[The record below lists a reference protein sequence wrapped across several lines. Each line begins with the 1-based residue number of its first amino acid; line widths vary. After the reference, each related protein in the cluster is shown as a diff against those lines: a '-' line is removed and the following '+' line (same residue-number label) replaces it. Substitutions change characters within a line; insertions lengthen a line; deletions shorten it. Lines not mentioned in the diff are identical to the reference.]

1 MSASF
6 RLYVLYIYIYSTIE
20 SLNTCVKRFTLP
32 YPSPPLSPVLS
43 TILGDLTFT
52 KKNPDEGE
60 ETVASCSWT
69 GSPDPDITWYKDG
82 FPLIE
87 GELPSRMRIT
97 RRREDDGTH
106 HSSLEIDGVELSD
119 TGEYTCNVS
128 NPVGFVFRH
137 NRLEV
142 QGVCM
147 YSVCPCTM
155 CICTVL
161 HFPQFSIIQRLEM

>member
-1 MSASF
+1 MKSGG
-6 RLYVLYIYIYSTIE
+6 LI
-20 SLNTCVKRFTLP
+20 LP
-32 YPSPPLSPVLS
+32 PPCPLSLSVVLP
-43 TILGDLTFT
+43 TITGDLTFT

-97 RRREDDGTH
+97 MRKDDDGTQ
-106 HSSLEIDGVELSD
+106 HSSLEINEVELSD

-137 NRLEV
+137 NQLEV
-142 QGVCM
+142 QGVC
-147 YSVCPCTM
+147 V
-155 CICTVL
+155 
-161 HFPQFSIIQRLEM
+161 